1 MNSSH
6 QTKYLETT
14 KEGKEKSP
22 ITASA
27 IQKLARKGGVNRLK
41 GDTYKLAREYI
52 ILFLEDILRRS
63 YVYNDFR
70 HRTKLEATSVI
81 LGLRSSKYN
90 IKLVAGSAATS
101 DARGNLIKMGGGGA
115 KPSESVLREI
125 KKLQKSISTIIP
137 KQTFERLCRNI
148 VLKYLKKDKKNIMFK
163 PDALLVLHDAVE
175 SHIIKIFES
184 AQLAAAH
191 AKRFTTEANDMT
203 IVNSFL

>member
-27 IQKLARKGGVNRLK
+27 IQKLARKAGVNRLK

-52 ILFLEDILRRS
+52 ILFLEDILRRA

-70 HRTKLEATSVI
+70 HRTKLEVTSVI
-81 LGLRSSKYN
+81 LALRSSKYN
-90 IKLVAGSAATS
+90 IKLVAGSMG
-101 DARGNLIKMGGGGA
+101 DARGNIIKMGGGGEA
-115 KPSESVLREI
+115 RPSDSVMREI
-125 KKLQKSISTIIP
+125 KRLQKSVSTIIP

-203 IVNSFL
+203 IVNVFM